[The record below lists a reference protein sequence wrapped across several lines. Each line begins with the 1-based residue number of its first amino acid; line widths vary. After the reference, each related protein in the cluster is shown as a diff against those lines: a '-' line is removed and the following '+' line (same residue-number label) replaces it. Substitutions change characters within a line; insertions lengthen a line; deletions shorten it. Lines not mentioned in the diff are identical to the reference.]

1 MMMLFVFTML
11 SVLNI
16 CILAILI
23 SRQAKLKSELKN
35 VSNIL
40 KRIEN
45 LENRVKLL
53 REKGVFQWKN

>member
-1 MMMLFVFTML
+1 ML

-53 REKGVFQWKN
+53 REKGVFQ